1 MVAILVYKLLFLS
14 IFSQFL
20 TFIMYNVSTSVLK
33 IYLNT
38 SLKNEIFV
46 LFICLIQIIRVLLHT
61 INSMCN

>member
-1 MVAILVYKLLFLS
+1 MIAILVYKLLFLS

-20 TFIMYNVSTSVLK
+20 TFIMYYVSTSVLK